1 MSCSFDNDNDND
13 NGRDRDRDRDRE
25 CSFIGILE
33 SLDDLSRRELCVL
46 LERIEQI
53 LRCRRFF

>member
-1 MSCSFDNDNDND
+1 MSCSSD
-13 NGRDRDRDRDRE
+13 RDRDRDRDRE
-25 CSFIGILE
+25 CSFEEILE